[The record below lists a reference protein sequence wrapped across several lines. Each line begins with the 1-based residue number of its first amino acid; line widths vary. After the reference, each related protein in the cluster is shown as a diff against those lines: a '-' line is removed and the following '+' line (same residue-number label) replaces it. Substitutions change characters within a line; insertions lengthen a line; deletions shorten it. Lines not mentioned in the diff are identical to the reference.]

1 MCGCGVRTW
10 DVVVRFGFLRCGYG
24 CGVWIC
30 DVAMVGLDLRCRGR
44 ERWENVRKVCW
55 ATLFFTHLGPG
66 LFLFLFFV
74 FFFAE
79 GMVFYERRSEGLKS
93 WDQGRVRWNEV
104 GRLTEILY
112 ESLTKCS
119 GMGPIKSRKYVSK
132 GWSIKIEW
140 GVTKIEWGVRSEE
153 WWKKKNKN
161 K

>member
-1 MCGCGVRTW
+1 M
-10 DVVVRFGFLRCGYG
+10 
-24 CGVWIC
+24 
-30 DVAMVGLDLRCRGR
+30 
-44 ERWENVRKVCW
+44 RKVCW

-66 LFLFLFFV
+66 LFLFFCFFF

-79 GMVFYERRSEGLKS
+79 GMVFYERQSEGLKS

-132 GWSIKIEW
+132 GWSIKIE
-140 GVTKIEWGVRSEE
+140 
-153 WWKKKNKN
+153 
-161 K
+161 